1 MQAAHQEGQPME
13 LGLSGRKAIVTGAS
27 RGLGKAIAAQLAD
40 EGVDLVLCARGT
52 GPLEETAEELRS
64 KGVAVHTAALDVSDE
79 DAIVPFVER
88 AVEHL
93 GGLDVL
99 VSNASVGTQ
108 KGPEQWITSFKADL
122 LAFVRL
128 AEAAL
133 PHLQASDAGTIVSIG
148 TTSAFD
154 TLPPTGPN
162 SYGAAKA
169 AVTHHA
175 AALARTLAP
184 QGIRVNTVSP
194 GPVEFEG
201 GTWERIKEQRTEFY
215 DAVQSRIPMGRLGSP
230 EDVAR
235 AVTFLASPAA
245 GYITGANLVV
255 DGGFVSRVQF

>member
-1 MQAAHQEGQPME
+1 MQ
-13 LGLSGRKAIVTGAS
+13 LGLTGRKAIVTGAS
-27 RGLGKAIAAQLAD
+27 RGLGKAIASQLAD
-40 EGVDLVLCARGT
+40 EGVDLVLCARGE

-64 KGVAVHTAALDVSDE
+64 KGVAVHVAALDVSDG
-79 DAIVPFVER
+79 DTIAPFVES
-88 AVEHL
+88 AVRQL
-93 GGLDVL
+93 GGLDIV

-108 KGPEQWITSFKADL
+108 KGPGQWLTSFKADL
-122 LAFVRL
+122 LAFVLL
-128 AEAAL
+128 AEAAV
-133 PHLQASDAGTIVSIG
+133 PHLEKSDSGAIISIG

-175 AALARTLAP
+175 AALARSLAP

-201 GTWERIKEQRTEFY
+201 GTWARIKEQRTEFY
-215 DAVQSRIPMGRLGSP
+215 DGIRARIPLGRLGTP

-245 GYITGANLVV
+245 GFITGANLVV

>member
-1 MQAAHQEGQPME
+1 ME
-13 LGLSGRKAIVTGAS
+13 LGLSDRKAIVTGAS
-27 RGLGKAIAAQLAD
+27 RGLGKAIASQLAD
-40 EGVDLVLCARGT
+40 EGVELFVCARGEAT
-52 GPLEETAEELRS
+52 LKETAEELRA
-64 KGVAVHTAALDVSDE
+64 KGATVHTATLDVSDE
-79 DAIVPFVER
+79 DAIAPFVEA
-88 AVEHL
+88 AVRQL
-93 GGLDVL
+93 GGLDIV

-108 KGPEQWITSFKADL
+108 KGPEQWLTSFQADL

-128 AEAAL
+128 AEAAV
-133 PHLQASDAGTIVSIG
+133 PHLEQSEAGAIISIG

-175 AALARTLAP
+175 AALARSLAP
-184 QGIRVNTVSP
+184 KGIRVNTISP

-201 GTWERIKEQRTEFY
+201 GTWERIKETRTEFY
-215 DAVQSRIPMGRLGSP
+215 DAVKGRIPLGRLGSP
-230 EDVAR
+230 EDVAK

-245 GYITGANLVV
+245 SYITGANLVV

>member
-1 MQAAHQEGQPME
+1 MD

-27 RGLGKAIAAQLAD
+27 RGLGKAIATQLAG
-40 EGVDLVLCARGT
+40 EGVDLLLCARGET
-52 GPLEETAEELRS
+52 ALKETAEELRAT
-64 KGVAVHTAALDVSDE
+64 GVTVQTATLDMSDE
-79 DAIVPFVER
+79 SAIAPFVTS
-88 AVEHL
+88 AIDLL
-93 GGLDVL
+93 GGLDIV

-108 KGPEQWITSFKADL
+108 KGPDQWEKSFRADL

-128 AEAAL
+128 AEAAVPL
-133 PHLQASDAGTIVSIG
+133 LADSSAPAIVSIG

-162 SYGAAKA
+162 SYGASKA

-175 AALARTLAP
+175 AALARSLAP

-194 GPVEFEG
+194 GPIEFVG

-215 DAVQSRIPMGRLGSP
+215 NAVQSRIPLGHLGSP

-245 GYITGANLVV
+245 SYITGTNLVV

>member
-1 MQAAHQEGQPME
+1 MD

-27 RGLGKAIAAQLAD
+27 RGLGKAIATQLAS
-40 EGVDLVLCARGT
+40 EGVDLVLCARGEAA
-52 GPLEETAEELRS
+52 LKETAEELRAT
-64 KGVAVHTAALDVSDE
+64 GVDVHTATLDVSD
-79 DAIVPFVER
+79 DAAIAPFVET
-88 AVEHL
+88 AVQQL
-93 GGLDVL
+93 GGLDIL

-108 KGPEQWITSFKADL
+108 KGPDQWLTSFQADL

-128 AEAAL
+128 AEAAVAPL
-133 PHLQASDAGTIVSIG
+133 EQSEAGAIISIG

-175 AALARTLAP
+175 AALARSLAP
-184 QGIRVNTVSP
+184 KGIRVNTISP

-201 GTWERIKEQRTEFY
+201 GTWERIKDTRTEFY
-215 DAVQSRIPMGRLGSP
+215 DAVKGRIPLGRLGSP
-230 EDVAR
+230 ADVAK

-245 GYITGANLVV
+245 AYITGANLVV

>member
-1 MQAAHQEGQPME
+1 ME

-40 EGVDLVLCARGT
+40 EGVDLVLCARGEAT
-52 GPLEETAEELRS
+52 LKETAEELRA
-64 KGVAVHTAALDVSDE
+64 KGVNVHTAALDVSDE
-79 DAIVPFVER
+79 AAIAPFVES
-88 AVEHL
+88 AVRQL
-93 GGLDVL
+93 GGLDIV

-108 KGPEQWITSFKADL
+108 KGPEQWLTSFQADL

-128 AEAAL
+128 AEAAV
-133 PHLQASDAGTIVSIG
+133 PHLEQSDGGAIISIG

-175 AALARTLAP
+175 AALARSLAP

-194 GPVEFEG
+194 GPVEFAG

-215 DAVQSRIPMGRLGSP
+215 DAVKGRIPLGRLGSP
-230 EDVAR
+230 EDVAK

-245 GYITGANLVV
+245 SYITGANLVV

>member
-1 MQAAHQEGQPME
+1 MQ

-27 RGLGKAIAAQLAD
+27 RGLGKAIASQLAD
-40 EGVDLVLCARGT
+40 EGVDLVLCARGEEALT
-52 GPLEETAEELRS
+52 ETAEELRS
-64 KGVAVHTAALDVSDE
+64 KGVNVHTAALDVSD
-79 DAIVPFVER
+79 DGAIAPFVEA
-88 AVEHL
+88 AVQQL
-93 GGLDVL
+93 GGLDIV

-108 KGPEQWITSFKADL
+108 KGPEQWLISFQADL

-128 AEAAL
+128 AEAAV
-133 PHLQASDAGTIVSIG
+133 PHLAASDSGAIISIG

-175 AALARTLAP
+175 AALARALAP
-184 QGIRVNTVSP
+184 QGIRVNTISP
-194 GPVEFEG
+194 GPIEFEG

-215 DAVQSRIPMGRLGSP
+215 DAVRARIPLGHLGSP
-230 EDVAR
+230 EDVAK

-245 GYITGANLVV
+245 AYITGANLVV

>member
-1 MQAAHQEGQPME
+1 MD

-27 RGLGKAIAAQLAD
+27 RGLGKAIATQLAG
-40 EGVDLVLCARGT
+40 EGVDLVLCARGEAA
-52 GPLEETAEELRS
+52 LKETAEELRAT
-64 KGVAVHTAALDVSDE
+64 GVHVHTATLDVSD
-79 DAIVPFVER
+79 DAAIAPFVES
-88 AVEHL
+88 AVQQL
-93 GGLDVL
+93 GGLDIL

-108 KGPEQWITSFKADL
+108 KGPEQWLTSFQADL

-128 AEAAL
+128 AEAAVEAL
-133 PHLQASDAGTIVSIG
+133 EQSEAGAIISIG

-175 AALARTLAP
+175 AALSRSLAP
-184 QGIRVNTVSP
+184 KGIRVNTVSP
-194 GPVEFEG
+194 GPVEFPG
-201 GTWERIKEQRTEFY
+201 GTWERIKETRAELYNAIQG
-215 DAVQSRIPMGRLGSP
+215 RIPLGRLGSP
-230 EDVAR
+230 EDVAK

-245 GYITGANLVV
+245 AYITGANLVV

>member
-1 MQAAHQEGQPME
+1 MDLA
-13 LGLSGRKAIVTGAS
+13 LSGRKAIVTGAS
-27 RGLGKAIAAQLAD
+27 RGLGKAIATSLAD
-40 EGVDLVLCARGT
+40 EGVDLVICARGKDT
-52 GPLEETAEELRS
+52 LEATAEELRA
-64 KGVAVHTAALDVSDE
+64 KGVQVHTAALDVAD
-79 DAIVPFVER
+79 DQAIAPFVES
-88 AVEHL
+88 AVEQL
-93 GGLDVL
+93 GGLDIL

-108 KGPEQWITSFKADL
+108 KGPEQWLSSFQADL

-128 AEAAL
+128 CEAAT
-133 PHLQASDAGTIVSIG
+133 PHLLKSDAGAVVSIG
-148 TTSAFD
+148 TTSSFD

-169 AVTHHA
+169 AVAHHA
-175 AALARTLAP
+175 AALSRTLAP
-184 QGIRVNTVSP
+184 KGVRVNTVSP

-230 EDVAR
+230 EDIAR

>member
-1 MQAAHQEGQPME
+1 M
-13 LGLSGRKAIVTGAS
+13 SAS
-27 RGLGKAIAAQLAD
+27 TSPHSTSPTR
-40 EGVDLVLCARGT
+40 
-52 GPLEETAEELRS
+52 PRS
-64 KGVAVHTAALDVSDE
+64 RL
-79 DAIVPFVER
+79 FVEA
-88 AVEHL
+88 AVQQL
-93 GGLDVL
+93 GGLDIV

-108 KGPEQWITSFKADL
+108 KGPEQWLTSFNADL

-128 AEAAL
+128 VEASV
-133 PHLQASDAGTIVSIG
+133 PHLDASDAGAIVSIG

-175 AALARTLAP
+175 AALARSLAP

-215 DAVQSRIPMGRLGSP
+215 DAVLGRIPLGRLGSP
-230 EDVAR
+230 DDVAK

-245 GYITGANLVV
+245 AYITGANLVV

>member
-1 MQAAHQEGQPME
+1 ME

-27 RGLGKAIAAQLAD
+27 RGLGKAIASQLAE
-40 EGVDLVLCARGT
+40 EGVDLVLCARGEAA
-52 GPLEETAEELRS
+52 LKETAEELRPH
-64 KGVAVHTAALDVSDE
+64 GIAVHTASLDVSDE
-79 DAIVPFVER
+79 AAIAPFVDR
-88 AVEHL
+88 AAEQL
-93 GGLDVL
+93 GGLDIV

-108 KGPEQWITSFKADL
+108 KGPEQWLTSFQADL

-128 AEAAL
+128 AEAAVR
-133 PHLQASDAGTIVSIG
+133 HLGQSDAGSIISIG
-148 TTSAFD
+148 TTSSFD

-194 GPVEFEG
+194 GPVEFPG

-215 DAVQSRIPMGRLGSP
+215 EAVQTRIPMGRLGTP
-230 EDVAR
+230 EDVAK

-245 GYITGANLVV
+245 GYCTGVNMVV

>member
-1 MQAAHQEGQPME
+1 MD

-27 RGLGKAIAAQLAD
+27 RGLGKAIATQLAA
-40 EGVDLVLCARGT
+40 EGVDLAICARGEEA
-52 GPLEETAEELRS
+52 LKETAEELRAT
-64 KGVAVHTAALDVSDE
+64 GATVHTATLDISD
-79 DAIVPFVER
+79 DAAIEPFVAD
-88 AVEHL
+88 AVAQL
-93 GGLDVL
+93 GGLDLV

-108 KGPEQWITSFKADL
+108 KGPEQWETSFRADL

-128 AEAAL
+128 CEAAIPRL
-133 PHLQASDAGTIVSIG
+133 SDSDSGAIVSIG

-169 AVTHHA
+169 GVIHHA

-194 GPVEFEG
+194 GPVEFPG
-201 GTWERIKEQRTEFY
+201 GTWERIKEGRTEFY
-215 DAVQSRIPMGRLGSP
+215 EAIQKRIPMGHLGTP

-235 AVTFLASPAA
+235 AVTFLGSPAA
-245 GYITGANLVV
+245 SYITGTNLVV

>member
-1 MQAAHQEGQPME
+1 MD
-13 LGLSGRKAIVTGAS
+13 LGLTGRKAIVTGAS
-27 RGLGKAIAAQLAD
+27 RGLGKAIASQLAD
-40 EGVDLVLCARGT
+40 EGVDLVLCARGEAT
-52 GPLEETAEELRS
+52 LKETAEELRA
-64 KGVAVHTAALDVSDE
+64 KGVNVHTAALDVSDE
-79 DAIVPFVER
+79 DAIAPFVES
-88 AVEHL
+88 AVQLL
-93 GGLDVL
+93 GGLDIV

-108 KGPEQWITSFKADL
+108 KGPEQWETSFRADL

-128 AEAAL
+128 AEAAV
-133 PHLQASDAGTIVSIG
+133 PHLAKSSAGTIVSIG

-175 AALARTLAP
+175 AALARSLAP

-194 GPVEFEG
+194 GPVEFAG

-215 DAVQSRIPMGRLGSP
+215 DSIKGRVPLGRLGAP
-230 EDVAR
+230 EDVAK

-245 GYITGANLVV
+245 SYITGTNLVV

>member
-1 MQAAHQEGQPME
+1 M
-13 LGLSGRKAIVTGAS
+13 
-27 RGLGKAIAAQLAD
+27 
-40 EGVDLVLCARGT
+40 
-52 GPLEETAEELRS
+52 
-64 KGVAVHTAALDVSDE
+64 
-79 DAIVPFVER
+79 
-88 AVEHL
+88 
-93 GGLDVL
+93 

-108 KGPEQWITSFKADL
+108 KGPEQWLTSFQADL

-128 AEAAL
+128 AEAAV
-133 PHLQASDAGTIVSIG
+133 PHLGASDAGAIISIG

-175 AALARTLAP
+175 AALARSLAP

-194 GPVEFEG
+194 GPVEFTG
-201 GTWERIKEQRTEFY
+201 GTWERIKEQRAEFY
-215 DAVQSRIPMGRLGSP
+215 DAVKGRIPLGRLGSP

-245 GYITGANLVV
+245 AYITGANLVV

>member
-1 MQAAHQEGQPME
+1 ME
-13 LGLSGRKAIVTGAS
+13 LGLKGRKAIVTGAS
-27 RGLGKAIAAQLAD
+27 RGIGKAIATQLAD
-40 EGVDLVLCARGT
+40 EGVDLVLCARGEEALNKT
-52 GPLEETAEELRS
+52 AAELEES
-64 KGVAVHTAALDVSDE
+64 GVTVHAAPLNVSDE
-79 DAIVPFVER
+79 EAIAPFVER
-88 AVEHL
+88 AADLL
-93 GGLDVL
+93 GGLDVV

-108 KGPEQWITSFKADL
+108 KGPEQWQTSFQADL

-128 AEAAL
+128 AEAAVPFL
-133 PHLQASDAGTIVSIG
+133 ERSDAPAIVSMG

-184 QGIRVNTVSP
+184 KGIRVNTISP
-194 GPVEFEG
+194 GPVEFPG
-201 GTWERIKEQRTEFY
+201 GTWERIKDQRTEFY
-215 DAVQSRIPMGRLGSP
+215 ENVRSRIPLGRLGSP

-235 AVTFLASPAA
+235 AVAFLASPAA
-245 GYITGANLVV
+245 AYCTGVNLVV

>member
-1 MQAAHQEGQPME
+1 ME
-13 LGLSGRKAIVTGAS
+13 LGLTGRKAIVTGAS
-27 RGLGKAIAAQLAD
+27 RGLGKAIATQLAD
-40 EGVDLVLCARGT
+40 EGVDLVLCARGEAT
-52 GPLEETAEELRS
+52 LKETAEELRTR
-64 KGVAVHTAALDVSDE
+64 GATIHTATLDVSDE
-79 DAIVPFVER
+79 DAIAPFVDR
-88 AVEHL
+88 AAEL
-93 GGLDVL
+93 LDGLDIV
-99 VSNASVGTQ
+99 VSNASVWTQ
-108 KGPEQWITSFKADL
+108 KGPEQWLTSFQADL

-128 AEAAL
+128 AEAAV
-133 PHLQASDAGTIVSIG
+133 PHLARSDAGAIVSIG

-175 AALARTLAP
+175 AALARSLAP

-194 GPVEFEG
+194 GPVEFAG

-215 DAVQSRIPMGRLGSP
+215 DAVRSRIPLGRLGTP
-230 EDVAR
+230 EDVAK

-245 GYITGANLVV
+245 EYCTGVNLVV

>member
-1 MQAAHQEGQPME
+1 MD
-13 LGLSGRKAIVTGAS
+13 LLLSGRKAIVTGAS

-40 EGVDLVLCARGT
+40 EGVDLVLCARGEAT
-52 GPLEETAEELRS
+52 LKETAEELRAR
-64 KGVAVHTAALDVSDE
+64 GVTVLTAALDVSDE
-79 DAIVPFVER
+79 RAIAPFVES
-88 AVEHL
+88 AADQL
-93 GGLDVL
+93 GGLDIV

-108 KGPEQWITSFKADL
+108 KGPEQWETSFKADL

-128 AEAAL
+128 TEAAI
-133 PHLQASDAGTIVSIG
+133 PHLLKSDGGAIISIG

-175 AALARTLAP
+175 AALARSLAP
-184 QGIRVNTVSP
+184 QGVRVNTVSP

-215 DAVQSRIPMGRLGSP
+215 DSVRGRIPMGRLGSP

-245 GYITGANLVV
+245 AYITGANLVV

>member
-1 MQAAHQEGQPME
+1 MD
-13 LGLSGRKAIVTGAS
+13 LRLSGRKAIVTGAS
-27 RGLGKAIAAQLAD
+27 RGLGKAIAAQLAS
-40 EGVDLVLCARGT
+40 EGVDLVLCARGEAA
-52 GPLEETAEELRS
+52 LKETAEELRAT
-64 KGVAVHTAALDVSDE
+64 GVTVLTSALDVSDE
-79 DAIVPFVER
+79 RAIAPFVES
-88 AVEHL
+88 AVEQL
-93 GGLDVL
+93 GGLDIV

-108 KGPEQWITSFKADL
+108 KGPEQWETSFKADL

-128 AEAAL
+128 TEAAV
-133 PHLQASDAGTIVSIG
+133 PHLLQSDSGAIISIG

-175 AALARTLAP
+175 AALARSLAP
-184 QGIRVNTVSP
+184 RGVRVNTVSP
-194 GPVEFEG
+194 GPIEFEG

-215 DAVQSRIPMGRLGSP
+215 DSVRGRIPLGRLGSP

-245 GYITGANLVV
+245 AYITAANLVV

>member
-1 MQAAHQEGQPME
+1 ME
-13 LGLSGRKAIVTGAS
+13 LGLKGRKAIVTGAS
-27 RGLGKAIAAQLAD
+27 RGIGRAIAAQLAD
-40 EGVDLVLCARGT
+40 EGVDLVLCARG
-52 GPLEETAEELRS
+52 EEALDKTAAELAHF
-64 KGVAVHTAALDVSDE
+64 GVNVHTARLDVSE
-79 DAIVPFVER
+79 TDAIVPFVER
-88 AVEHL
+88 AADLL
-93 GGLDVL
+93 GGLDIL

-108 KGPEQWITSFKADL
+108 KGPEQWQTSFQADL

-128 AEAAL
+128 AEAAVPYL
-133 PHLQASDAGTIVSIG
+133 ERSDAPAIVSIG

-184 QGIRVNTVSP
+184 QGIRVNTISP
-194 GPVEFEG
+194 GPVEFPG

-215 DAVQSRIPMGRLGSP
+215 EGVRSRIPLGRLGTP

-235 AVTFLASPAA
+235 AVAFVASPAA
-245 GYITGANLVV
+245 AYCTGVNLVV

>member
-1 MQAAHQEGQPME
+1 MD

-27 RGLGKAIAAQLAD
+27 RGLGRAIAAQLAD
-40 EGVDLVLCARGT
+40 EGVDLVICARGET
-52 GPLEETAEELRS
+52 TLKETAEELRA

-79 DAIVPFVER
+79 NAISPFVEA
-88 AVEHL
+88 AVLQL
-93 GGLDVL
+93 GGLDIV

-108 KGPEQWITSFKADL
+108 KGPEQWETSFRADL

-128 AEAAL
+128 AESAV
-133 PHLQASDAGTIVSIG
+133 PHLVTSDAGAIVSIG

-175 AALARTLAP
+175 AALARSLAP
-184 QGIRVNTVSP
+184 QGVRVNTVSP
-194 GPVEFEG
+194 GPVEFGG

-215 DAVQSRIPMGRLGSP
+215 DAIRSRIPLGRLGSP
-230 EDVAR
+230 EDVAK
-235 AVTFLASPAA
+235 AVAYLASPAA
-245 GYITGANLVV
+245 SYITGANLVV

>member
-1 MQAAHQEGQPME
+1 ME

-27 RGLGKAIAAQLAD
+27 RGLGKAIASQLAA
-40 EGVDLVLCARGT
+40 EGVELFLCARGEAALKEA
-52 GPLEETAEELRS
+52 GEELRA
-64 KGVAVHTAALDVSDE
+64 KGATVHTATLDVSDE
-79 DAIVPFVER
+79 AAIGPFVEA
-88 AVEHL
+88 AVQRL
-93 GGLDVL
+93 GGLDIV

-108 KGPEQWITSFKADL
+108 KGPEQWLTSFQADL

-128 AEAAL
+128 AEAAV
-133 PHLQASDAGTIVSIG
+133 PHLGQSDAGAIISIG

-175 AALARTLAP
+175 AALARSLAP

-201 GTWERIKEQRTEFY
+201 GTWERIKETRTELY
-215 DAVQSRIPMGRLGSP
+215 DAVQSRIPLGRLGSP
-230 EDVAR
+230 EDVAK
-235 AVTFLASPAA
+235 AVTYLASPAA
-245 GYITGANLVV
+245 SYITGANLVV

>member
-1 MQAAHQEGQPME
+1 MQ

-27 RGLGKAIAAQLAD
+27 RGIGKAIASQLAD
-40 EGVDLVLCARGT
+40 EGVDLMLCARGEAA
-52 GPLEETAEELRS
+52 LHETAEELRG
-64 KGVAVHTAALDVSDE
+64 KGVTVHTAALDVSD
-79 DAIVPFVER
+79 DSAIAPFVES
-88 AVEHL
+88 AVHKL
-93 GGLDVL
+93 GGLDIV

-108 KGPEQWITSFKADL
+108 KGPEQWLTSFQADL

-128 AEAAL
+128 AEAAV
-133 PHLQASDAGTIVSIG
+133 PHLAQSEAGAIISIG

-154 TLPPTGPN
+154 TLAPTGPN

-175 AALARTLAP
+175 AALARSLAP

-201 GTWERIKEQRTEFY
+201 GTWERIKEQRTELY
-215 DAVQSRIPMGRLGSP
+215 DAIKGRIPLGRLGSP

-235 AVTFLASPAA
+235 AVTFLASPSAA
-245 GYITGANLVV
+245 YITGANLVV

>member
-1 MQAAHQEGQPME
+1 MQLA
-13 LGLSGRKAIVTGAS
+13 LSGRKALITGAS
-27 RGLGKAIAAQLAD
+27 RGLGKAIASQLAD
-40 EGVDLVLCARGT
+40 EGVDLMLCARGEAA
-52 GPLEETAEELRS
+52 LKETAEELRA
-64 KGVAVHTAALDVSDE
+64 KDVTVHTAALDVSDE
-79 DAIVPFVER
+79 DAIARFV
-88 AVEHL
+88 ASAADQL
-93 GGLDVL
+93 GGLDIV

-108 KGPEQWITSFKADL
+108 KGAEQWATSFKADL

-128 AEAAL
+128 AEAAV
-133 PHLQASDAGTIVSIG
+133 PHLAKSDAGAIISIG

-175 AALARTLAP
+175 AALARSLAP

-201 GTWERIKEQRTEFY
+201 GTWERIKEQRAEFY
-215 DAVQSRIPMGRLGSP
+215 DAVRARIPLGRLGSP
-230 EDVAR
+230 EDVAK

-245 GYITGANLVV
+245 AYITGANLVV

>member
-1 MQAAHQEGQPME
+1 MD
-13 LGLSGRKAIVTGAS
+13 LGLTGRAAVITGAS
-27 RGLGKAIAAQLAD
+27 RGLGRAIAAQLAA
-40 EGVDLVLCARGT
+40 EGVDLFLCARGADA
-52 GPLEETAEELRS
+52 LEQTAQELRAT
-64 KGVAVHTAALDVSDE
+64 GATVHTATLDVADE
-79 DAIVPFVER
+79 AAIAPFVDQ
-88 AVEHL
+88 AVERL
-93 GGLDVL
+93 GRLDLV

-108 KGPEQWITSFKADL
+108 KGPEQWLTSFQADL

-128 AEAAL
+128 AEAAT
-133 PHLQASDAGTIVSIG
+133 PHLVASDAGAIVSIG

-175 AALARTLAP
+175 ATLARTLAP
-184 QGIRVNTVSP
+184 QGVRVNTVSP
-194 GPVEFEG
+194 GPVEFPG

-215 DAVQSRIPMGRLGSP
+215 DAVVSRIPTGRMGSP

-235 AVTFLASPAA
+235 AVAFLGSPAA
-245 GYITGANLVV
+245 SYITGTNLVV